1 VSGRHRTRGR
11 ALAALA
17 FALALFAA
25 APSAPA
31 AAVSLEAATDSVVA
45 ITAGY
50 DVIGSGIVIA
60 SDRVLTVSH
69 VVSGGFDSQMRVLA
83 GDTLLQFS
91 VIAVDPVR
99 DLALLAVDLPSG
111 IDPIVWGSSTALVRG
126 QDVIALGF
134 PIGFSSVSLTKGVVS
149 SPEQQYLSAV
159 YVQTDAAINPG
170 NSGGALVDGDGRL
183 VGVNV
188 AKIANVEVDAVGF
201 SIPADEA
208 RAFVLASEPEI
219 ALALDLSPISRATR
233 QALWWVVGVALVLF
247 AAVRLR
253 RRGALRPAQ
262 RDGDRA
268 TAATPDATPAG
279 VTRWRFAVRGPG
291 GGSESVIRLPGVI
304 GTASNADLRVE
315 DPAVTPYHARIV
327 QAGDGV
333 EVVDLTDAQGLYCAD
348 LCVPR
353 AIIRP
358 GESIRVGATTV
369 VFVGRER
376 VAAP

>member
-1 VSGRHRTRGR
+1 MRGR
-11 ALAALA
+11 VLAALA
-17 FALALFAA
+17 LALSLFAA

-31 AAVSLEAATDSVVA
+31 AAASLEAATDSVVA

-60 SDRVLTVSH
+60 SNRVLTVSH
-69 VVSGGFDSQMRVLA
+69 VVAGADVTQMRVLTA
-83 GDTLLQFS
+83 DAMLPFS
-91 VIAVDPVR
+91 VLAIDPVR
-99 DLALLAVDLPSG
+99 DLALLAVDLPAT
-111 IDPIVWGSSTALVRG
+111 IEPIVWGSSTALVRG

-188 AKIANVEVDAVGF
+188 AKIANVDVDAVGF

-219 ALALDLSPISRATR
+219 ALALDLSPITRSTR
-233 QALWWVVGVALVLF
+233 QALWWVTGVALVLF

-253 RRGALRPAQ
+253 RRGASRPAQ
-262 RDGDRA
+262 REGDRGTVA
-268 TAATPDATPAG
+268 TTDAAPAG
-279 VTRWRFAVRGPG
+279 PTRWRFAVRGPG

-304 GTASNADLRVE
+304 GTAPNADLRVD

-333 EVVDLTDAQGLYCAD
+333 EVVDLTDAEGLYCAD

-358 GESIRVGATTV
+358 GESVRVGATTV

-376 VAAP
+376 VVAP